1 MATGPARMVAVVGSR
16 PGVGATSVTLNL
28 AAALVQQG
36 KDVVVLDE
44 SVRSSLTD
52 AQREG
57 RLVLINA
64 VLDAEGAL
72 SLMAAKANDVLV
84 VLQPTA
90 ESITTAY
97 ACIKRLQYAHAL
109 KPLHLHSHLPLN
121 LHLLVNFA
129 ADAGEA
135 QRILANL
142 VNTGNRYLGLV
153 LKPAGFVR
161 GDPNVAQAQRL
172 NLTAVESF
180 QGSPA
185 AADFRQL
192 ALNVLQWSRHPQ
204 NFGPS
209 AAPATKD
216 LRRAEN
222 SILEMN

>member
-1 MATGPARMVAVVGSR
+1 M
-16 PGVGATSVTLNL
+16 
-28 AAALVQQG
+28 
-36 KDVVVLDE
+36 
-44 SVRSSLTD
+44 
-52 AQREG
+52 
-57 RLVLINA
+57 
-64 VLDAEGAL
+64 
-72 SLMAAKANDVLV
+72 
-84 VLQPTA
+84 
-90 ESITTAY
+90 TAY

-109 KPLHLHSHLPLN
+109 KPLN

-142 VNTGNRYLGLV
+142 VHTGNRYLGLA

-161 GDPNVAQAQRL
+161 GDSNVAQAQRL

-204 NFGPS
+204 NCSPS
-209 AAPATKD
+209 AAPATKE
-216 LRRAEN
+216 LRRAEK